1 MNMLNAPTETPHHVV
16 VVEDDDAMRNMLGD
30 YLDRQ
35 GLRVTRMSRAEE
47 LMRDVPHAAPDL
59 VVMDIGLPGMS
70 GLDACRNLRLNG
82 YDMPLI
88 LLTARC
94 EEVDRVLGLEMGAD
108 DYLGKPFSAREL
120 LARIRAA
127 LRRAHGQVTPPKV
140 DAGQEVRIGQ
150 HVFDIAARSL
160 RLGNQMRMLN
170 PVEYAML
177 SELVRSPQITVSR
190 EALVSAS
197 HQEPGAVM
205 LRAVDAAIM
214 RLRKVVE
221 DDPARPR
228 HIQTVR
234 GQGYVFVP

>member
-1 MNMLNAPTETPHHVV
+1 MNMLTAPTETPHHVF

-47 LMRDVPHAAPDL
+47 LMREVPQTSPDL
-59 VVMDIGLPGMS
+59 VVLDIGLPGMS
-70 GLDACRNLRLNG
+70 GLDACRALRLGG

-127 LRRAHGQVTPPKV
+127 LRRAHGQVTAPK
-140 DAGQEVRIGQ
+140 AETGQEVRIGQ

-160 RLGNQMRMLN
+160 RHGSQMRMLN

-177 SELVRSPQITVSR
+177 SELVRSPQVTITR

-197 HQEPGAVM
+197 HSEPDAVM

-214 RLRKVVE
+214 RLRKIVE
-221 DDPARPR
+221 EDPARPR